1 MIPKAHINDTLSGG
15 WDHAQDLW
23 LNSTTENVNKI
34 YKSLA
39 ISHLRTIPIERKTI
53 EILAEHLLHLN
64 FELKIFD
71 HANLQFLLQVHQNVH
86 LL

>member
-1 MIPKAHINDTLSGG
+1 MRSCARSLVK
-15 WDHAQDLW
+15 
-23 LNSTTENVNKI
+23 LNNRKCEQNLHPC
-34 YKSLA
+34 LA